1 MTPGYP
7 HASLEAMGDGRKSL
21 EESVPTV
28 GSVFDF
34 DYGKI
39 PQMYSW
45 PKKPDEEETAKLLK
59 KLARK
64 AW

>member
-1 MTPGYP
+1 MTSGYP
-7 HASLEAMGDGRKSL
+7 HASLEAMVMAAKSL

-28 GSVFDF
+28 GSVFDL

-39 PQMYSW
+39 PQMYFW
-45 PKKPDEEETAKLLK
+45 PKKPDEEETAKLFK